1 MVGVSLNV
9 FDVDPVYLY
18 VDRQSYSERL
28 QCGVIAVDH
37 NHDHWQ
43 SISITHII
51 GPCRRNYDAQ
61 QALTLGL
68 WMQWPGGPVDLKTY
82 WPPQKLTGPPKTN
95 WPLPQ
100 NQTCA
105 MKKIFA

>member
-9 FDVDPVYLY
+9 FDVGPVYLY

-28 QCGVIAVDH
+28 QCGVIAVYH

-51 GPCRRNYDAQ
+51 GPCRRNYNAQ
-61 QALTLGL
+61 SRPMYHYLFYVTPMRLAILI
-68 WMQWPGGPVDLKTY
+68 
-82 WPPQKLTGPPKTN
+82 N
-95 WPLPQ
+95 AAIN
-100 NQTCA
+100 NQLFD
-105 MKKIFA
+105 IQ